1 MEALEEADTENQRM
15 ILRETARQYPAPF
28 SYPPEKKRQRTSQD
42 VEEAKEVKEAQSVSP
57 GAQLPQQR
65 QDEPLEVEP
74 VPRTGDDAVPEEE
87 KKPPNTPQ
95 EDEYG
100 DNATH
105 MMGSDPSVWSLGSP
119 LHGVQQAGERY
130 LDLLRQRD
138 ELEDEDE
145 PNGVDAGSDADGGS
159 NGRPMGLMAFEG
171 DGGVRVETEVFL
183 DCGITRH
190 LVPDCRMLR
199 DKQDENLELAGISGP
214 TRTSEKGTASFVGVD
229 GCGEPR
235 DVTMGETYSLETLD
249 RVLFSGRGNCK
260 RKAMQL

>member
-42 VEEAKEVKEAQSVSP
+42 VEKKPKKLRRPGRSGRELNCHSNVKMSNWVDLTEM
-57 GAQLPQQR
+57 
-65 QDEPLEVEP
+65 EP

-130 LDLLRQRD
+130 LELLRQRD
-138 ELEDEDE
+138 ELEDENE
-145 PNGVDAGSDADGGS
+145 PNGVEAGSDADGDS
-159 NGRPMGLMAFEG
+159 NRRPTGLMVFEG
-171 DGGVRVETEVFL
+171 DGGVRVETEVLL
-183 DCGITRH
+183 DCGTTRH
-190 LVPDCRMLR
+190 LVPDGRMLR
-199 DKQDENLELAGISGP
+199 DKQDENLELVGISGLQG
-214 TRTSEKGTASFVGVD
+214 RRKRGQ
-229 GCGEPR
+229 R
-235 DVTMGETYSLETLD
+235 RLLESMAVVNRAT
-249 RVLFSGRGNCK
+249 
-260 RKAMQL
+260 